1 MRPGGDVAAA
11 ERRELS
17 GLLEQVGPDA
27 PTLCAGWTARD
38 LAAHLVIRERR
49 PDAALGL
56 VLSPLTGW
64 TEAVQRGAA
73 QRHWDDLVALVRDG
87 PPIWSPLG
95 MLDVVNGV
103 VNAVE
108 FFVHHEDVRR
118 GRGSATPRTEDP
130 GRDDLLWYA
139 LGPAARLGYR
149 NSPVGIV
156 LRRGDGAER
165 VAKRGPRAVTL
176 VGEPGELLLHAYGRD
191 VAVLDFE
198 GEQADIAALRGLRRG
213 I

>member
-1 MRPGGDVAAA
+1 MGASGDVAAT

-17 GLLEQVGPDA
+17 ALLARVGPDA

-38 LAAHLVIRERR
+38 LAAHLVVRERR

-56 VLSPLTGW
+56 VVSALSGW
-64 TEAVQRGAA
+64 TAAVQGGVA

-95 MLDVVNGV
+95 MIDV

-118 GRGSATPRTEDP
+118 GRGGATPRPQDP
-130 GRDDLLWYA
+130 ARDDVLWYV
-139 LGPAARLGYR
+139 LGSAARLSYR
-149 NSPVGIV
+149 NSPVGVV
-156 LRRGDGAER
+156 LRRSDGAEH
-165 VAKRGPRAVTL
+165 VAARGPRAVTL
-176 VGEPGELLLHAYGRD
+176 VGEPGELMLHAYGREAVVLGFEGDQAD
-191 VAVLDFE
+191 VAAV
-198 GEQADIAALRGLRRG
+198 QGLRRG

>member
-1 MRPGGDVAAA
+1 MGASGDVAAG

-17 GLLEQVGPDA
+17 ALLAEVGPEA
-27 PTLCAGWTARD
+27 PTLCAGWTTRD

-56 VLSPLTGW
+56 VLSPLSGW
-64 TEAVQRGAA
+64 TAWVQDAAA
-73 QRHWDDLVALVRDG
+73 QRRWDELVAMVRDG

-95 MLDVVNGV
+95 LLDV

-118 GRGSATPRTEDP
+118 GRGNATPRPKDP
-130 GRDDLLWYA
+130 GRDDLLWYV
-139 LGPAARLGYR
+139 LGSAARLGYR
-149 NSPVGIV
+149 NSPVGVV
-156 LRRGDGAER
+156 LRRADGAER
-165 VAKRGPRAVTL
+165 VACGGPRTVTL
-176 VGEPGELLLHAYGRD
+176 VGEPGELLLHAYGREI
-191 VAVLDFE
+191 VVLDFE
-198 GEQADIAALRGLRRG
+198 GEQADIAALQGARRG